1 LGGAVDL
8 GRRTIREGEVDVI
21 RRHVKLG
28 SESVEKIRSQETF
41 VGDVR
46 DEDGKFYVLSS

>member
-8 GRRTIREGEVDVI
+8 GRRTIRKGEVDVI

-28 SESVEKIRSQETF
+28 SEGVEKIRPQETF
-41 VGDVR
+41 VGDIR
-46 DEDGKFYVLSS
+46 DKDGKFYVLSP